1 MNPNPFDFSGKC
13 VLVTGS
19 GRGIGRGIASSFAAA
34 GAAVGLHY
42 RSNRAETE
50 AMAEE
55 IRRGGGRAAALGAD
69 LALPEEVEGL
79 VARAEEDLGGL
90 DILINNAGE
99 YPVAP
104 LLELPPADWRRVVEA
119 NLTSAFLVTQA
130 AARGMQRRGSGGVIV
145 NIASIEAQFSAFGH
159 SHYDA
164 AKAGMVALTRSSALE
179 LAPYGIRV
187 NTVSPGLIGR
197 KGLEQD
203 WPQGVES
210 WLKLAPL
217 ARLG

>member
-1 MNPNPFDFSGKC
+1 
-13 VLVTGS
+13 
-19 GRGIGRGIASSFAAA
+19 
-34 GAAVGLHY
+34 
-42 RSNRAETE
+42 
-50 AMAEE
+50 
-55 IRRGGGRAAALGAD
+55 
-69 LALPEEVEGL
+69 
-79 VARAEEDLGGL
+79 
-90 DILINNAGE
+90 
-99 YPVAP
+99 
-104 LLELPPADWRRVVEA
+104 EA
-119 NLTSAFLVTQA
+119 NLTSAFLVSQA
-130 AARGMQRRGSGGVIV
+130 AARSMQRRGSGGVIV

-217 ARLG
+217 TRLGTPDDIANACLFLSSTAASWITGVNLVVDGGISCRPAF